1 MGRMLHEWMWTASSQ
16 TGLIY
21 GVRKRGK
28 SSTLEIDFIAQTGSV
43 LLPIEVKAEENVKS
57 KSLHSFIH
65 QEYASSHF
73 KGIRFSML
81 GFKDQEWMMNVP
93 LYAARTYM
101 KYYSKGD
108 NEGRKD

>member
-1 MGRMLHEWMWTASSQ
+1 MARNCYYYSK
-16 TGLIY
+16 
-21 GVRKRGK
+21 VN
-28 SSTLEIDFIAQTGSV
+28 STLEIDFIAQTGSA